1 MVDLNESIRMSR
13 TAVQATSYD
22 DPDRDRRLRNL
33 GYSLNKRYML
43 SKEPIDLN
51 DAITF
56 LREAVNLANRLCI
69 KHNRT
74 GAIKDLDQRIAIFK
88 KVVSER
94 PLDSP
99 ETVSRLDNPGNG
111 YANRYLRTD
120 AQADLYQA
128 IAILQ
133 EAAIDATPTGHHTT
147 ERLAN
152 ASLRL
157 RGKFLRNRDMAD
169 LKEAV
174 RLSQKYIKVAPP
186 EHPIQAACS
195 DTAGIISR
203 LRYQESKELGDW
215 DNAKDYFKRLYLY
228 PMQLSAC
235 ESEQAVGS

>member
-1 MVDLNESIRMSR
+1 MTQSHFYVKRL
-13 TAVQATSYD
+13 TSAF
-22 DPDRDRRLRNL
+22 R
-33 GYSLNKRYML
+33 
-43 SKEPIDLN
+43 PIDEYVPTGDMADLEE
-51 DAITF
+51 AIEMASLSLQETSQDD
-56 LREAVNLANRLCI
+56 I
-69 KHNRT
+69 T
-74 GAIKDLDQRIAIFK
+74 TGGAIKDLDKRIAIFK

-186 EHPIQAACS
+186 EHPIQAACF

-203 LRYQESKELGDW
+203 LRY
-215 DNAKDYFKRLYLY
+215 
-228 PMQLSAC
+228 
-235 ESEQAVGS
+235 